1 MPMYGYGYGF
11 GFLDPTF
18 LLVIIGAIICLAASG
33 RMNSTFQR
41 YSRVRS
47 MTGMTGAEAASR
59 ILRAAGIMDVRVIS
73 VRGHLT
79 DHYNPGN
86 KTLALSDSVYGST
99 SVAAIGV
106 AAHEC
111 GHAIQH
117 QEGYLPLRIRGAMV
131 PVVSFASKLAW
142 PLILL
147 GILFAGSGSVLIQV
161 GIWMFSLA
169 VLFQLVTLPVEF
181 NASRRALAALENNG
195 ILGTEELQHTKV
207 VLKAAAMTYVAS
219 AASIILQ
226 LLRLILIFGG
236 GRRNDR

>member
-1 MPMYGYGYGF
+1 MPMYGYGYGV
-11 GFLDPTF
+11 LDPTF

-59 ILRAAGIMDVRVIS
+59 ILRAAGITDVRVIS
-73 VRGHLT
+73 VRGNLT

-86 KTLALSDSVYGST
+86 KTLALSDSVYGSA

-131 PVVSFASKLAW
+131 PVVNFASKLAW

-181 NASRRALAALENNG
+181 NASRRALRALESNG
-195 ILGTEELQHTKV
+195 ILGTEELQHTKT
-207 VLKAAAMTYVAS
+207 VLKAAAMTYVAG

-236 GRRNDR
+236 GRRNDQ